1 MSLIVVVKAYYA
13 FRGNSGV
20 ILSQLFRG
28 FCKNIEQEQQ
38 INAQQLAS

>member
-1 MSLIVVVKAYYA
+1 M
-13 FRGNSGV
+13 
-20 ILSQLFRG
+20 LSQLFRG